1 MKKIYPNA
9 AAALDGQLHDGM
21 LIEAGGF
28 GLCAF
33 P

>member
-21 LIEAGGF
+21 FIVADGF
-28 GLCAF
+28 SFCGIT
-33 P
+33 